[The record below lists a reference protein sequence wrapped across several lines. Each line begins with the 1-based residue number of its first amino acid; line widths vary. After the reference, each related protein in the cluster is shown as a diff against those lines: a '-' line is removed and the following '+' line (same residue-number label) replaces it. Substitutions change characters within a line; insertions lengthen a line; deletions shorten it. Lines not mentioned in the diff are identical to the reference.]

1 MTSTDARP
9 RTPSVSELQAALLAV
24 RNGEFA
30 TGPAG
35 SGAASPVAT
44 VALDE
49 VAGRPSARLD
59 VEVFEV
65 AGRAAPGRRRP
76 APPSLVTASP
86 AERGVW
92 LLGAHGGSGAR
103 CLAAV
108 LSGTRNAGKQWPAPT
123 EGREQ
128 IALVCRSSQRGL
140 SAAQDHARHFR
151 DGELLQRLDLLGVI
165 VSADGPGR
173 VPPPLRRLEKLLS
186 GAVPILG
193 EIPWQPAWRLGPA
206 QPLAEAP
213 AWLSKLQQ
221 SLAAAVTR

>member
-1 MTSTDARP
+1 MISTDAPP
-9 RTPSVSELQAALLAV
+9 RTPSISELQAALLAV
-24 RNGEFA
+24 RNGDFA
-30 TGPAG
+30 TGPA
-35 SGAASPVAT
+35 SAGAAT
-44 VALDE
+44 VPPAE
-49 VAGRPSARLD
+49 VAGRPLAGLD
-59 VEVFEV
+59 VEVFDV
-65 AGRAAPGRRRP
+65 AGRAAGQRRP

-108 LSGTRNAGKQWPAPT
+108 LGGTRHAGKQWPTPT
-123 EGREQ
+123 GGREQ

-151 DGELLQRLDLLGVI
+151 DGELRQRLDLLGVI

-221 SLAAAVTR
+221 ALAAAVTR

>member
-1 MTSTDARP
+1 M
-9 RTPSVSELQAALLAV
+9 
-24 RNGEFA
+24 
-30 TGPAG
+30 
-35 SGAASPVAT
+35 
-44 VALDE
+44 
-49 VAGRPSARLD
+49 
-59 VEVFEV
+59 
-65 AGRAAPGRRRP
+65 
-76 APPSLVTASP
+76 
-86 AERGVW
+86 W

-108 LSGTRNAGKQWPAPT
+108 LGGTRDAGKQWPTPT
-123 EGREQ
+123 GGREQ
-128 IALVCRSSQRGL
+128 IVLVCRSSQRGL

-151 DGELLQRLDLLGVI
+151 DGELRQRLDLLGVI

-221 SLAAAVTR
+221 ALAAAVTR

>member
-1 MTSTDARP
+1 MTGTDARP
-9 RTPSVSELQAALLAV
+9 RTPSISELQAALLAV
-24 RNGEFA
+24 RNGDFA
-30 TGPAG
+30 TGPA
-35 SGAASPVAT
+35 AASAGTAT
-44 VALDE
+44 VPLE
-49 VAGRPSARLD
+49 VGRPPSRLD
-59 VEVFEV
+59 VEVFDV
-65 AGRAAPGRRRP
+65 AGRPATRRP

-92 LLGAHGGSGAR
+92 LLGVHGGSGAR

-108 LSGTRNAGKQWPAPT
+108 LSGTRNAGKQWPTPT
-123 EGREQ
+123 GGREQ

-140 SAAQDHARHFR
+140 SAAQDHARQFR
-151 DGELLQRLDLLGVI
+151 DGELRQRLDLLGVI

-186 GAVPILG
+186 GATPILG

-206 QPLAEAP
+206 QPPTEAP

-221 SLAAAVTR
+221 ALAAAVTR